1 MCPEGPGDER
11 YYHPSPS
18 HTNLTLPM
26 HLFTPLDLYG
36 QEEEMT
42 EVTTSAR
49 PIVTAPSLDLMN
61 KLAKLRESLVSRDC
75 LQVRRLRDGQVFH
88 THAGG
93 DEDSDC

>member
-1 MCPEGPGDER
+1 
-11 YYHPSPS
+11 
-18 HTNLTLPM
+18 M

-61 KLAKLRESLVSRDC
+61 ELAKLRESLC
-75 LQVRRLRDGQVFH
+75 PETAFKY
-88 THAGG
+88 GG
-93 DEDSDC
+93 CVMVKFFEDMEHWSCTGPC